1 MDNKVVNILVTP
13 ELIKN
18 LLEQLRVARE
28 NRHKNPFYVP
38 PAWKELSLPEKVELA
53 RRHELALEQLDLEKK
68 ILFNNTLREY
78 KRLKRNKRL
87 QRTNSKSHSLCN

>member
-1 MDNKVVNILVTP
+1 MDKVVNILVTP

-28 NRHKNPFYVP
+28 NRHKNPFYIP
-38 PAWKELSLPEKVELA
+38 PAWKELSPSDKVILA
-53 RRHELALEQLDLEKK
+53 RRHELALEQFELEKK

-87 QRTNSKSHSLCN
+87 QRNNSKSYSLCN